1 MVGLVVF
8 RRNELVT
15 TKPKKPRLSQS
26 RVSFV
31 WQCCGSVVVVVDVV
45 IVVVVHCSCGCCCSG
60 GEREEKTNTLTINM
74 SHHPPPPP
82 TTHHPPP
89 VPYRCCCKLSLASLK
104 TAINK
109 FIQPPS
115 SSSRILSAS
124 SLGMCDINV
133 LCISTI
139 ACFSLQPPPPPPH
152 NSNQT
157 TTTMDNC

>member
-26 RVSFV
+26 RVWFV

-74 SHHPPPPP
+74 SHHLPP

-89 VPYRCCCKLSLASLK
+89 P
-104 TAINK
+104 T
-109 FIQPPS
+109 
-115 SSSRILSAS
+115 
-124 SLGMCDINV
+124 
-133 LCISTI
+133 THHH
-139 ACFSLQPPPPPPH
+139 PPPP
-152 NSNQT
+152 T
-157 TTTMDNC
+157 TTCPLPVLLQTVVGISQDSHKQIHPTTIIILQNTFCQLARYV